1 MERIYKGNFSE
12 IEKLVDENKI
22 EGHPYEKLYNY
33 IRMTNMET
41 LRKNC
46 IRRTLADITE
56 QTRELLETSFEK
68 NCGKEVNFEMQ
79 PYLIKPYAKV
89 VRKYSNQIGQVKTFD
104 KQAEFEEMV
113 EKIYK
118 DVMEKINES
127 PKLVQENIDKLHKEI
142 MDACYETLFGVK
154 YKGIYL
160 AEKLEEKDENG
171 ENIKIINKET
181 VKELASRL
189 TDKDFDSFMN
199 LEDSEIK
206 KFKLSK
212 RILELSDEIDNSQNA
227 LYSHFLDTVQKKI
240 KACEEIIKTQLNEKK
255 NKHLFN
261 NLKENNII
269 EFTKE
274 GKMIINLNL
283 ERLAEINIKG
293 DIFDFLNVRCRLK
306 FVEDYLLDNIEK
318 NYLQSI
324 NDGSRKIK
332 NLEEYYKPI
341 TFESIEPVKIKLV
354 LDKAHREYREKKA
367 DEYNDITTAYSN
379 LSNISE
385 MFKTSTIKDI
395 EQDHDSNTIAL
406 RMPAPRGMISRRDA
420 LYIIKTMVTAEEN
433 KEELNKL
440 LNNDIIAKLPSNEE
454 NYILNSTRNLVYEH
468 VTEDEKQNVKKI
480 GKRGE

>member
-22 EGHPYEKLYNY
+22 ENHPYEDLYNY
-33 IRMTNMET
+33 IRMTNMGT

-56 QTRELLETSFEK
+56 KTREHLETSFEK

-89 VRKYSNQIGQVKTFD
+89 VRKYSNQIGQVKIFD

-118 DVMEKINES
+118 DVMEKINEN
-127 PKLVQENIDKLHKEI
+127 PKLIHEEIGKLHKKI
-142 MDACYETLFGVK
+142 MDACYETLCGVK

-160 AEKLEEKDENG
+160 AERLEVKDEHG
-171 ENIKIINKET
+171 EKIKVINKEA
-181 VKELASRL
+181 VKALASRL
-189 TDKDFDSFMN
+189 SDKDFDSFLH
-199 LEDSEIK
+199 LEDCETE
-206 KFKLSK
+206 KFELS
-212 RILELSDEIDNSQNA
+212 RGILELSDEINNSKNA

-306 FVEDYLLDNIEK
+306 FVEDYLLDNIDED
-318 NYLQSI
+318 YLQSI
-324 NDGSRKIK
+324 NNGTRKIK
-332 NLEEYYKPI
+332 NLEGYYEPI
-341 TFESIEPVKIKLV
+341 TFESIEPLKIKLV

-367 DEYNDITTAYSN
+367 NEYNDITTEYSKK
-379 LSNISE
+379 SNILNA
-385 MFKTSTIKDI
+385 FKTSTIKDI
-395 EQDHDSNTIAL
+395 EFDPESNIIAL
-406 RMPAPRGMISRRDA
+406 RMPAPEGMISRRDA
-420 LYIIKTMVTAEEN
+420 LYIIKTIVAAEDN
-433 KEELNKL
+433 KEELNKF
-440 LNNDIIAKLPSNEE
+440 LNNDKVAKLPNNEE
-454 NYILNSTRNLVYEH
+454 NYIVNSTRNLVYEH
-468 VTEDEKQNVKKI
+468 VTEDEKQKVKKLE
-480 GKRGE
+480 KKGE